1 MAASSSGSNRGES
14 KLKLATDD
22 ADGGVITGEAAAA
35 ASVDDREGRA
45 EDNDGV
51 EVEEVIELEVGNEDA
66 DVIAFGGKGTLK
78 NKNN

>member
-35 ASVDDREGRA
+35 SVDDREGRA
-45 EDNDGV
+45 EDNEGV

-78 NKNN
+78 NKKN